1 MFKLEI
7 EPSEVLHT
15 EFGNAKLNNIG
26 YYIITSRKENNNGK
40 LLHRLIWEKWYGTL
54 PPTTYIHHLD
64 ENRTNNCIW
73 NLEPLHNSDHTS
85 LHHKGLVHSKKT
97 CIKMSNVRNTTGY
110 LKVSKVKTNQIKQ
123 GFQWR
128 YQYQENGKNK
138 IIARKSID
146 DLEKEV
152 KNRGLEWRVL

>member
-85 LHHKGLVHSKKT
+85 LHHKGLVHSKET

-110 LKVSKVKTNQIKQ
+110 LKVSNTKRIALTSPDKSEPSLLIPCPQQQKQ
-123 GFQWR
+123 ASLAV
-128 YQYQENGKNK
+128 
-138 IIARKSID
+138 IIAI
-146 DLEKEV
+146 L
-152 KNRGLEWRVL
+152 

>member
-1 MFKLEI
+1 
-7 EPSEVLHT
+7 
-15 EFGNAKLNNIG
+15 
-26 YYIITSRKENNNGK
+26 
-40 LLHRLIWEKWYGTL
+40 
-54 PPTTYIHHLD
+54 
-64 ENRTNNCIW
+64 
-73 NLEPLHNSDHTS
+73 
-85 LHHKGLVHSKKT
+85 
-97 CIKMSNVRNTTGY
+97 MSNVRNTTGY